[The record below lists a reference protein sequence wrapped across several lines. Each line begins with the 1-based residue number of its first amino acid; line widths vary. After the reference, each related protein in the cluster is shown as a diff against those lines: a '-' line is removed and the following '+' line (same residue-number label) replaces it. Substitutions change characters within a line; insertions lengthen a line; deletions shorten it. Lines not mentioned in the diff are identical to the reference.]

1 VVTDLIGTKPAT
13 LAQLVFDRHRAVE
26 ERERIV
32 AQHEQR
38 LVDAEVRTTRRAVL
52 RALRRRG
59 GANAAAILDE
69 DFLAV
74 ADRPTIYQ
82 AIVGVAVAA
91 GRAAFVDLQ
100 MYDRHAR
107 VLRLVAQHGF
117 SSRFLAFFA
126 AVDVAQP
133 TACAAAFASCRPV
146 LVDDVTRSAIFVGQ
160 PTVEPMLDAGS
171 RAVHSYPL
179 LAAPDEV
186 VGVLSFHYRERA
198 PEPGAVEPVVHSAAQ
213 VVAPV
218 PNDPFRSRALHQ

>member
-1 VVTDLIGTKPAT
+1 LLTQRSVQPVALSY
-13 LAQLVFDRHRAVE
+13 
-26 ERERIV
+26 ERCCGAGER
-32 AQHEQR
+32 
-38 LVDAEVRTTRRAVL
+38 TWP
-52 RALRRRG
+52 
-59 GANAAAILDE
+59 ILDE

-91 GRAAFVDLQ
+91 GRAASVDLQ
-100 MYDRHAR
+100 LYDRKAR

-126 AVDVAQP
+126 AVGVAQP

-146 LVDDVTRSAIFVGQ
+146 LVDDVTRSAIFVGE
-160 PTVEPMLDAGS
+160 PTMEPMLDAGS

-179 LAAPDEV
+179 LASPDAV

-198 PEPGAVEPVVHSAAQ
+198 PQPGAVEPVVYSAAQ
-213 VVAPV
+213 LISQLSCQK
-218 PNDPFRSRALHQ
+218 DRSSWSTVSHGDQTGLHHGLGAADFTLN

>member
-1 VVTDLIGTKPAT
+1 VVSDLISTKPAN
-13 LAQLVFDRHRAVE
+13 LAQLVFDRHRAVR

-59 GANAAAILDE
+59 GANAAGILDE

-74 ADRPTIYQ
+74 ADRPTIYE

-91 GRAAFVDLQ
+91 GRAASVDLQ
-100 MYDRHAR
+100 LYDRNAR

-126 AVDVAQP
+126 AIGVAQP
-133 TACAAAFASCRPV
+133 SACAAAFASRRPV

-179 LAAPDEV
+179 LAAPDDV

-198 PEPGAVEPVVHSAAQ
+198 PEPGAVELVVHSAAQ
-213 VVAPV
+213 VVAQV
-218 PNDPFRSRALHQ
+218 PKDPFRFRALPQ